1 MLYSFMYVFVLL
13 NAVIVADFGSFT
25 TAVDMYACVTKMSKA
40 LVLKAIGK
48 VT

>member
-1 MLYSFMYVFVLL
+1 MYELVLL
-13 NAVIVADFGSFT
+13 KAVTIIVLGSLT

-40 LVLKAIGK
+40 LMLKAIGK